1 MRAEPIAKYIIT
13 AHAAFEMA
21 RRGISEELVSEVMVA
36 PEQRLLVRTDRV
48 VLQSRLVR
56 AGAHKAALVRVFVD
70 VDRVPP
76 EVVTVYAT
84 SKIAKYWSP
93 SHES

>member
-1 MRAEPIAKYIIT
+1 MPAEPIAKYVIT

-21 RRGISEELVSEVMVA
+21 RRGISEEMVNDVMIE
-36 PEQRLLVRTDRV
+36 PEQRLMVRTGRA
-48 VLQSRLVR
+48 VLQSRLAR
-56 AGAHKAALVRVFVD
+56 GGTQKAALVRVFVD
-70 VDRVPP
+70 IDRAPA
-76 EVVTVYAT
+76 EVVTVYTT

>member
-1 MRAEPIAKYIIT
+1 MPAEPIAKYVIT

-21 RRGISEELVSEVMVA
+21 RRGISEEMVSGVMSA
-36 PEQRLLVRTDRV
+36 PEQRLPVRTGRV
-48 VLQSRLVR
+48 VLQSRVAR
-56 AGAHKAALVRVFVD
+56 GAEERAALVRVFVD
-70 VDRVPP
+70 VDRAPA
-76 EVVTVYAT
+76 EIVTVYAT